1 MDDQTRLAGPAPGFV
16 KIPDY
21 EVRVEPAGARVR
33 VMLGGTAIA
42 DSTNALTQLETDHKA
57 VYYFPREDVRMD
69 LLIATDQ
76 DSF

>member
-1 MDDQTRLAGPAPGFV
+1 MDDQTQLTGPAPGFV
-16 KIPDY
+16 KFPDY
-21 EVRVEPAGARVR
+21 EVRVEPAAARIR

-42 DSTNALTQLETDHKA
+42 DSCNALTQFETEHKS

-69 LLIATDQ
+69 LLEATDH

>member
-1 MDDQTRLAGPAPGFV
+1 MDDLTKLAGPAPGFV
-16 KIPDY
+16 KFPDY
-21 EVRVEPAGARVR
+21 EVTVEPAGARIR

-42 DSTNALTQLETDHKA
+42 LVQLETDHKA

-69 LLIATDQ
+69 LLEATDH